1 MLALAAPFHPKTR
14 EFFMQPLSTDF
25 GALPQHDAAY
35 TAPMTKHSRATIAL
49 HWCSVALV
57 LISAAAVLLREL
69 VETPGLRV
77 FLLDLHRQTGTL
89 VLLGLVL
96 RVAVRFTIGLADLS
110 KGMPVILKL
119 AAHMAHLAL
128 YGMLLGLP
136 LLGWAVSNAHGVP
149 ISLLGL
155 PLPNLVQADSDLA
168 DTLTDYHVWA
178 AWGMLA
184 LVVAHAAAAW
194 WHHAVRRD
202 GVLTAM
208 LPSVRRQAR
217 AGRSGRTGR

>member
-1 MLALAAPFHPKTR
+1 
-14 EFFMQPLSTDF
+14 
-25 GALPQHDAAY
+25 
-35 TAPMTKHSRATIAL
+35 
-49 HWCSVALV
+49 
-57 LISAAAVLLREL
+57 
-69 VETPGLRV
+69 
-77 FLLDLHRQTGTL
+77 
-89 VLLGLVL
+89 
-96 RVAVRFTIGLADLS
+96 
-110 KGMPVILKL
+110 
-119 AAHMAHLAL
+119 
-128 YGMLLGLP
+128 
-136 LLGWAVSNAHGVP
+136 VP

-208 LPSVRRQAR
+208 LPSVRRPAGAGRSRR
-217 AGRSGRTGR
+217 AGR

>member
-1 MLALAAPFHPKTR
+1 
-14 EFFMQPLSTDF
+14 MQPISTDF
-25 GALPQHDAAY
+25 GALTQREEPVRR
-35 TAPMTKHSRATIAL
+35 PMTRHSHATIAL
-49 HWCSVALV
+49 HWCSVALI
-57 LISAAAVLLREL
+57 LISASAVLLREW
-69 VETPGLRV
+69 VETPGVRV

-96 RVAVRFTIGLADLS
+96 RLAVRFTIGLADMS
-110 KGMPVILKL
+110 KNMPVILKF
-119 AAHMAHLAL
+119 AAHVAHLAL
-128 YGMLLGLP
+128 YGALLTLP

-149 ISLLGL
+149 ITLLGL

-184 LVVAHAAAAW
+184 LVVAHAGAAW
-194 WHHAVRRD
+194 WHHAIRRD

-208 LPSVRRQAR
+208 LPALRRR
-217 AGRSGRTGR
+217 